1 LSQIRKPKPN
11 LAIIG
16 VALSFG
22 FLRTNKDLV
31 VKRPVAARYYLSWFL
46 AFGQWAFISWLLA
59 NFVADNGGRASSN
72 APAVHLS
79 HPDWALQSHDLVA
92 NILVLTLIAIA
103 QIIKFVYVLFAI
115 KPYKELFSRG
125 RNFTA
130 LIALFIL
137 GFAALMWRLSV
148 VDHQPYRLYL
158 PNSMIFDAV
167 WLVTSII
174 AFSGLTG
181 FWKYAGLSFWNKLN
195 TSNRR

>member
-1 LSQIRKPKPN
+1 M
-11 LAIIG
+11 
-16 VALSFG
+16 
-22 FLRTNKDLV
+22 
-31 VKRPVAARYYLSWFL
+31 
-46 AFGQWAFISWLLA
+46 
-59 NFVADNGGRASSN
+59 
-72 APAVHLS
+72 
-79 HPDWALQSHDLVA
+79 A